1 MSVADIGMINVTEL
15 ELLTHPE
22 YLNSLPVFSGV
33 RVVQSIVICLVFCWG
48 GGGGHCFSFQ
58 NFFFGLYFPTGKAF
72 LPWKLNFPTLL
83 KNKMAK

>member
-1 MSVADIGMINVTEL
+1 MSVAYIGMLNVTEL

-33 RVVQSIVICLVFCWG
+33 RVVQSIVICLVLCLG
-48 GGGGHCFSFQ
+48 GGALFFFS
-58 NFFFGLYFPTGKAF
+58 NFFLLTLFSTGKAF
-72 LPWKLNFPTLL
+72 LPWKFNFPTLL

>member
-1 MSVADIGMINVTEL
+1 MSVAYIGMLNVTEL

-48 GGGGHCFSFQ
+48 GGGGTVFLFKFFSFD
-58 NFFFGLYFPTGKAF
+58 FIFHGKGLFT
-72 LPWKLNFPTLL
+72 
-83 KNKMAK
+83 MEI